1 MKIKKKDI
9 LVYLLGILLFITV
22 CLSIFNFVKM
32 YGWDEVCIAQQCT
45 EWAYGEEWIKDN
57 CHLDENNK
65 YDYCNVVI
73 EGKSYKVAL
82 EDINIEQARSCRESE
97 CFTTVMVKQE
107 VKK

>member
-1 MKIKKKDI
+1 MKDKKWI
-9 LVYLLGILLFITV
+9 LIGVVLTACLL
-22 CLSIFNFVKM
+22 LSGYNFVKM

-82 EDINIEQARSCRESE
+82 EDIDLTKARSCRESE